1 MMLDG
6 IALLL
11 LVELL
16 MENFPDVLQPW
27 YADNA
32 AMQGAPARVA
42 ECFKML
48 IKVGLMSGYLPER

>member
-16 MENFPDVLQPW
+16 RENFPDVIQPW

-32 AMQGAPARVA
+32 AMQGAPAQVV
-42 ECFKML
+42 ECFKLL